1 VPNDLTS
8 EISTAD
14 SHVKWSV
21 TILTTDLTTEVR
33 HVETFEA
40 AADGESHPISS
51 DTAASC
57 RLAGD
62 GLQMTFKGPAGQSD
76 TQTCILSADQKQMTC
91 SGVLTG
97 GDGETVHYVDVY
109 DRM

>member
-1 VPNDLTS
+1 MDVRVARGSVHQKGHVPGVRS
-8 EISTAD
+8 P
-14 SHVKWSV
+14 V
-21 TILTTDLTTEVR
+21 TVR

-76 TQTCILSADQKQMTC
+76 TQRCILSADQKQMTC